1 MHIAFQRSG
10 GFAGIRFSCEINTD
24 TLPAGEA
31 RQLCDW
37 VDAAK
42 FFDLPESVR
51 SGGADQFQ
59 YKISVEQE
67 GRLHAVETDE
77 RAMPAS
83 LSPLIQWLTAAAR
96 RGAAR

>member
-1 MHIAFQRSG
+1 MHIAFLRSG
-10 GFAGIRFSCEINTD
+10 GFAGIRFSCEINTEN
-24 TLPAGEA
+24 LPAEEA

-42 FFDLPESVR
+42 FFDLPEILH
-51 SGGADQFQ
+51 SGGADQLQ

-67 GRLHAVETDE
+67 GRIHAVETDE

-83 LSPLIQWLTAAAR
+83 LSPLIKWLTAAAR